1 MRCHFGSKSGN
12 GYCFRLSLI
21 CLVTR
26 EEQLS
31 GCHVTMQT
39 LLVATWNTHKTKE
52 IGQLLGSGWKVRD
65 LTGLV
70 DAPRVEET
78 GSTFAENAALKA
90 VAISESFSEL
100 VLADD
105 SGLAVDALNGEPGVY
120 SARFAG
126 EDATDAQNRSKLI
139 GLLKTLPAG
148 EFPARFRCEMV
159 LASKGEVQGS
169 FSGTVEGIVVPL
181 ERGDHGFGYDSM
193 FIPAGHSETFAELP
207 SEIKN
212 SLSHRGKALQKVVE
226 YLRTS
231 K

>member
-1 MRCHFGSKSGN
+1 M
-12 GYCFRLSLI
+12 
-21 CLVTR
+21 
-26 EEQLS
+26 
-31 GCHVTMQT
+31 MQT

-52 IGQLLGSGWKVRD
+52 IGQILGAGWNVRD
-65 LTGLV
+65 LTSLV

-90 VAISESFSEL
+90 VAISESFPEL

-126 EDATDAQNRSKLI
+126 KDATDALNRSKLI
-139 GLLKTLPAG
+139 GLLKALPAR
-148 EFPARFRCEMV
+148 EFPARFQCAMV
-159 LASKGEVQGS
+159 LASKGEVQGA
-169 FSGTVEGIVVPL
+169 FSGTVEGIVVPC

-193 FIPAGHSETFAELP
+193 FIPAGYTQTFAELT

-212 SLSHRGKALQKVVE
+212 RLSHRAHALAQVVAF
-226 YLRTS
+226 LRNNQ
-231 K
+231 

>member
-1 MRCHFGSKSGN
+1 M
-12 GYCFRLSLI
+12 
-21 CLVTR
+21 
-26 EEQLS
+26 
-31 GCHVTMQT
+31 MQT

-52 IGQLLGSGWKVRD
+52 IGQILGSGWNVRD
-65 LTGLV
+65 LTTLV
-70 DAPRVEET
+70 DAPKVDES

-90 VAISESFSEL
+90 VAISESFPEL

-139 GLLKTLPAG
+139 GVLKTLPAR
-148 EFPARFRCEMV
+148 EFPARFQCEMV
-159 LASKGEVQGS
+159 LASKGEIQGS
-169 FSGTVEGIVVPL
+169 FSGTVEGIVVPC

-193 FIPAGHSETFAELP
+193 FIPAGYSQTFAELP
-207 SEIKN
+207 REIKN
-212 SLSHRGKALQKVVE
+212 SLSHRARALAQVVAFLQNAE
-226 YLRTS
+226 NS

>member
-1 MRCHFGSKSGN
+1 M
-12 GYCFRLSLI
+12 
-21 CLVTR
+21 
-26 EEQLS
+26 
-31 GCHVTMQT
+31 MQT

-52 IGQLLGSGWKVRD
+52 IGQILGSGWNVRD
-65 LTGLV
+65 LTNLA
-70 DAPRVEET
+70 DAPKVEET

-90 VAISESFSEL
+90 VAISELFPAL

-126 EDATDAQNRSKLI
+126 EGATDAQNRSKLV
-139 GLLKTLPAG
+139 GLLKTLPAR
-148 EFPARFRCEMV
+148 EFTARFQCEMV

-169 FSGTVEGIVVPL
+169 FSGTAEGVVVPF

-193 FIPAGHSETFAELP
+193 FIPAGYGQTFAELP

-212 SLSHRGKALQKVVE
+212 SLSHRARALAQVVALLQKEGVQE
-226 YLRTS
+226 FKEFRS
-231 K
+231 SE

>member
-1 MRCHFGSKSGN
+1 
-12 GYCFRLSLI
+12 
-21 CLVTR
+21 
-26 EEQLS
+26 
-31 GCHVTMQT
+31 MQT
-39 LLVATWNTHKTKE
+39 LLVATWNTHKTRE
-52 IGQLLGSGWKVRD
+52 IGQILGSGWNVRD
-65 LTGLV
+65 LTTLV

-90 VAISESFSEL
+90 VAISESFPEL

-126 EDATDAQNRSKLI
+126 EEATDAQNRSKLI
-139 GLLKTLPAG
+139 GLLKTLSAG
-148 EFPARFRCEMV
+148 EFPGRFRCEMV
-159 LASKGEVQGS
+159 LASKGEIQRS
-169 FSGTVEGIVVPL
+169 FSGIVEGIVVPF

-193 FIPAGHSETFAELP
+193 FIPAGYSETFAELP

-212 SLSHRGKALQKVVE
+212 RLSHRGKALQKVVE

>member
-1 MRCHFGSKSGN
+1 M
-12 GYCFRLSLI
+12 
-21 CLVTR
+21 
-26 EEQLS
+26 
-31 GCHVTMQT
+31 MQT

-52 IGQLLGSGWKVRD
+52 IGQILGSGWNVRD
-65 LTGLV
+65 LTTLV
-70 DAPRVEET
+70 DAPKVEET

-90 VAISESFSEL
+90 VAISESFPEL

-126 EDATDAQNRSKLI
+126 EEATDAQNRSKLI
-139 GLLKTLPAG
+139 GVLKTLPAR
-148 EFPARFRCEMV
+148 EFPARFQCEMV
-159 LASKGEVQGS
+159 LASKGEIQGS
-169 FSGTVEGIVVPL
+169 FSGTVEGIVVPC

-193 FIPAGHSETFAELP
+193 FIPAGYTQTFAELP

-212 SLSHRGKALQKVVE
+212 SLSHRARALAQVVAFLQNAE
-226 YLRTS
+226 NS